1 MRASEI
7 FPQIAKE
14 KKVTLEQIAK
24 AMDRLFPSVW
34 RSMKNDNAPMS
45 FFVECAEVLGYE
57 VVIQPK
63 SAGKRKEGSY
73 VVTVESEKQSEKQ
86 SKGE

>member
-7 FPQIAKE
+7 VKKIARE
-14 KKVTLEQIAK
+14 KKVSQEQIAK
-24 AMDRLFPSVW
+24 AMGKIQQSVS
-34 RSMKNDNAPMS
+34 RSMGKDSAPMS

-63 SAGKRKEGSY
+63 SAGKRKEGSF
-73 VVTVESEKQSEKQ
+73 VKRI
-86 SKGE
+86 